1 LLSSTPSPLPARRDL
16 THLLALAID
25 DEGNRDP
32 DDAISIEGDT
42 LWVHIAD
49 VAALI
54 PPDTPADVEARN
66 RGASLYLPEGTVTM
80 LPTAATEALG
90 LGLHALSPALS
101 FGLRLNPAGEVE
113 GLEIVPSQIRVTR
126 MTYGEAEAQLE
137 EEPLARLYSV
147 AQHNRARR
155 LKHGAIE
162 IQLPEVRVRV
172 EDSRVD
178 VRPILP
184 LRSREV
190 VREAMLIAGE
200 GVAHYALQHNIPL
213 PFTTQAPPD
222 APPAALPAADD
233 LAAMFALRRMMNR
246 SQQQLANGSNPGG
259 HAGLGLPMY
268 VQCTSPLR
276 RYLDLVTHQQLRS
289 HLQGEPLLDAQALL
303 NRLGAADAGGR
314 EVRTAERFSVEHWK
328 HVYLLQHPGWHGA
341 GIVVEQ
347 QPARLLVVIPELEL
361 ETYIYQRGSIKLNQ
375 HIQLSLRNVDLP
387 NREAQ
392 FRLDH

>member
-1 LLSSTPSPLPARRDL
+1 
-16 THLLALAID
+16 
-25 DEGNRDP
+25 
-32 DDAISIEGDT
+32 
-42 LWVHIAD
+42 
-49 VAALI
+49 
-54 PPDTPADVEARN
+54 
-66 RGASLYLPEGTVTM
+66 
-80 LPTAATEALG
+80 
-90 LGLHALSPALS
+90 
-101 FGLRLNPAGEVE
+101 
-113 GLEIVPSQIRVTR
+113 
-126 MTYGEAEAQLE
+126 
-137 EEPLARLYSV
+137 
-147 AQHNRARR
+147 
-155 LKHGAIE
+155 
-162 IQLPEVRVRV
+162 
-172 EDSRVD
+172 
-178 VRPILP
+178 
-184 LRSREV
+184 
-190 VREAMLIAGE
+190 
-200 GVAHYALQHNIPL
+200 
-213 PFTTQAPPD
+213 
-222 APPAALPAADD
+222 
-233 LAAMFALRRMMNR
+233 MFALRRMMNR